1 MTEWTDIFFLKRYV
15 NWIRTKTD
23 FHAEVII
30 ETIRQIRNIQGIKVS
45 QTEIKIS
52 VFADDTTL
60 YIGENT
66 SPIHLQNQVQDF
78 KLFAGVKYNREK
90 CVGM

>member
-1 MTEWTDIFFLKRYV
+1 MKRYV

-23 FHAEVII
+23 FYAEVII